1 MTTIRNE
8 IEINAPIAS
17 VFEYYTNPD
26 NIKEAWPREI
36 IKNLKMSQVKKVKKV
51 QR

>member
-26 NIKEAWPREI
+26 NIKEAWPKE
-36 IKNLKMSQVKKVKKV
+36 
-51 QR
+51 